1 MSECEH
7 DYWFP
12 HEHVSFIGGICR
24 KCLTM
29 TKLDLPLD
37 AGDVVTFNRRGAT
50 DTPNR
55 SVQSIDDACDELRFA
70 WQACQSLHLVR
81 TNE

>member
-1 MSECEH
+1 
-7 DYWFP
+7 
-12 HEHVSFIGGICR
+12 
-24 KCLTM
+24 M

-55 SVQSIDDACDELRFA
+55 SVPNGQ
-70 WQACQSLHLVR
+70 
-81 TNE
+81 